1 MANAGINYAHK
12 KVIVDIAQPEPP
24 KDQSSDVPSEDTQ
37 GKSKSSDMDLNQ
49 TLKAGAA
56 AALETIIDE
65 QKKEEQ

>member
-1 MANAGINYAHK
+1 
-12 KVIVDIAQPEPP
+12 VIVDIAQPEPL
-24 KDQSSDVPSEDTQ
+24 KDQCSDVSGEDTQ
-37 GKSKSSDMDLNQ
+37 GKSKSSDMDLNH